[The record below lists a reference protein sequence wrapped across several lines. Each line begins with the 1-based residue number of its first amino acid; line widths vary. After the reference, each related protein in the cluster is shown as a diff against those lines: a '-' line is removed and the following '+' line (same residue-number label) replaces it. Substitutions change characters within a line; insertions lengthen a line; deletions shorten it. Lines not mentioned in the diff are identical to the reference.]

1 MSFWDD
7 VYPPQEEYG
16 FEWGSFFV
24 SVISVILFLTLA
36 MGDLL

>member
-7 VYPPQEEYG
+7 IHPPVEYG

-24 SVISVILFLTLA
+24 SIISVTLFLTLA
-36 MGDLL
+36 MGDIL